1 VLEVGVKSRSEAN
14 EFSPDL
20 SNLGTVRVRLTLIDD
35 KGCVGDVDTR
45 ASATRVWGPDWRN
58 LMDEVYLACRG
69 QLTK

>member
-1 VLEVGVKSRSEAN
+1 MKSRSEAN

-20 SNLGTVRVRLTLIDD
+20 SNLGTVRVQLTLIDD
-35 KGCVGDVDTR
+35 KGGVGVIDTR
-45 ASATRVWGPDWRN
+45 ATALRVWGPDWRN